1 MEAGGNFH
9 GSRSNS
15 SRRILVDVMWK
26 QLNIYENRGSR
37 WNYVGIYGS
46 SWKIPRNIFVEAA
59 FGRRNGS
66 FHFHD
71 SENFHVFPWK
81 LPLTSM
87 GLPLYYH
94 VHSKVPVGVEGSCT
108 FHLLS
113 DRHAL
118 KGAGERV
125 DQGLVLVGVRTRLM
139 TQSCMP
145 RVCVRCT
152 TAGALRRQKLFHPQK
167 TSASGHTLRSWDDPG
182 RVNASC
188 PQEGG
193 GTWSRLASLPGLC
206 ETSRLLLPV
215 CVARAQRGC
224 RLGELFQ
231 RFDVHVIPYPIY
243 HFLQSV

>member
-125 DQGLVLVGVRTRLM
+125 DQGLVLVGVRTRLD
-139 TQSCMP
+139 TIVHAACLRPLHHS
-145 RVCVRCT
+145 R
-152 TAGALRRQKLFHPQK
+152 GASSPETLPSPENVGQRTHTPKL
-167 TSASGHTLRSWDDPG
+167 G
-182 RVNASC
+182 
-188 PQEGG
+188 
-193 GTWSRLASLPGLC
+193 
-206 ETSRLLLPV
+206 
-215 CVARAQRGC
+215 
-224 RLGELFQ
+224 
-231 RFDVHVIPYPIY
+231 
-243 HFLQSV
+243 